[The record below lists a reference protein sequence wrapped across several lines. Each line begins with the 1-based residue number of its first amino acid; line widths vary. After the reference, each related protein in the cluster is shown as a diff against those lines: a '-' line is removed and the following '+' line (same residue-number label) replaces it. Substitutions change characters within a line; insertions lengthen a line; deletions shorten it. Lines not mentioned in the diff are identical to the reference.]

1 MVQLKRNLPQPT
13 RDAPDN
19 TYWAV
24 GDEVWDVQRKEQRF
38 MKNKYVDLISGP
50 VTARIVT
57 DRANRRERGLL
68 DYENCSIDE
77 LEAFIERRHL
87 NPPSEDTYNSQVITT
102 SVTFRNTQDR
112 PLRMLKW
119 DEKVEAM
126 RARAKKAAYIAVL
139 QQADDTVVLDKF
151 PTLIA
156 ELRTAVY
163 KMYFDDLPTLPNLPY
178 QPPLTLVKRDLRKEA
193 LPVFY
198 EQSTFILR
206 LSVRTQNG
214 KSSVSHHN
222 TADDPDLLTSA
233 SLSPTALA
241 RISRISLR
249 IWHSHTF
256 RLPGRRRD
264 QDDDES
270 MSWDIDLDG
279 PAGVVMDGD
288 SFFDDY
294 GDEPWWVVRRERLEA
309 AILRVLRD
317 VAARKKA
324 HRLRRGDLEDLREA
338 VAGALNLPGNG

>member
-1 MVQLKRNLPQPT
+1 
-13 RDAPDN
+13 
-19 TYWAV
+19 
-24 GDEVWDVQRKEQRF
+24 

-50 VTARIVT
+50 VTARIVA

-87 NPPSEDTYNSQVITT
+87 NPPSEDTYDSQVITT

-198 EQSTFILR
+198 E
-206 LSVRTQNG
+206 
-214 KSSVSHHN
+214 
-222 TADDPDLLTSA
+222 
-233 SLSPTALA
+233 
-241 RISRISLR
+241 
-249 IWHSHTF
+249 
-256 RLPGRRRD
+256 
-264 QDDDES
+264 
-270 MSWDIDLDG
+270 
-279 PAGVVMDGD
+279 
-288 SFFDDY
+288 
-294 GDEPWWVVRRERLEA
+294 
-309 AILRVLRD
+309 
-317 VAARKKA
+317 
-324 HRLRRGDLEDLREA
+324 
-338 VAGALNLPGNG
+338 